1 VGNPGIAVANAPV
14 VQMDTQPP
22 GNVSFNTP
30 QGASQGADAA
40 FFNRND
46 SVAVTAKAIAPRIN
60 KPSDTDITSITVK
73 VSGADLSTDSLVF
86 GSITQAL
93 SSSNG
98 GSNITINGV
107 TGITWNYN
115 ASSSILTLQK
125 TVAGVLSAD
134 NVNAIELDLRFKS
147 SASTTQGARTFTFTH
162 ADAAGNIS
170 GVGTQTLNVD
180 TVVLPSDWNSVTTG
194 VQTSDTSFFNIAN
207 MATSKNILPAL
218 AVPVAENDIVSISV
232 TANYGLIAV
241 GDQLAFGSVAQS
253 IIVSTPANGTTTISG
268 ISVDWAMSI
277 NKFLVITKT
286 GGGTFTAI
294 EVNTIQADL
303 RFLTTSTAQTLRLI
317 GIGRTDSAGNTS
329 PYSTISFTVD
339 TVAPIDIDLNG
350 ATPTT
355 TDKTLSRNFAIKEIS
370 TGLLM
375 APNVFIPTVQQTD
388 IARIRVAMGGGI
400 DSTSDI
406 LAIGANAFF
415 LIGVKQTSSNV
426 TIANVLGTVELV
438 LEADNALTITKTGG
452 GSFTSTEAGNIERLL
467 QFKTTSTSS
476 ANRTATISQTDQA
489 GNKTADSVVTI
500 SVDTVAPLSPDL
512 IASTQAIDTT
522 VSANFKFDSRIST
535 AQPYVV
541 LIAPNMAV
549 PTDVDIARI
558 QIVATGFQ
566 NDVDA
571 LFLGGITV
579 VFRSTSTSSGYG
591 FSAIPLLIAQTNGT
605 FTFSKQVGSP
615 VFLPSEIQLILQSLS
630 YRLATGVNAA
640 TVNQGTRT
648 FAISYIDAFGN
659 AGPSVTASIV
669 VDTLAPQNIDL
680 RSDIATTQT
689 TDTNYFNKADYT
701 QGVKAIAPNIAA
713 TTDNDI
719 SMIQLQV
726 STLAPATY
734 KLRLGSFDQPIGTA
748 QPNGST
754 TFNGISLVWS
764 YDANRLLSISKAGG
778 AAFTT
783 DELFSIEQG
792 LSLVTDNAANPAQS
806 SYTFQLKHID
816 AFGNIGNV
824 SIETVTFDTI
834 TPVVNI
840 ANTLTLTSNAS
851 SAITLFKNTATVTEA
866 TALQNV
872 QIKVKNLRD
881 GSLEKLTVNGT
892 EIDATGSAASNG
904 SVSLTGATWNW
915 NYNSLGAFT
924 FTLSSGNPTA
934 TMAAA
939 LLQTVGYKNA
949 AGSAATDDTRQF
961 VVTTTDLAGNTSA
974 ESAVNVVIDARK
986 PTAAT
991 LNPVVVFDANNDG
1004 IKGDQFVISFSEAVK
1019 VTNITPVTAWTVS
1032 LGSLGPG
1039 AIITAIDAMTIN
1051 GVDYAT
1057 NYWVRTGTSPL
1068 LSPGSKALVLDQANQ
1083 QYVKLPN
1090 VEFGSDMTLEAWI
1103 NPQMATFNY
1112 NRIFD
1117 FGNATANLSNFNAV
1131 DDVWLGYNRTNK
1143 TLQLQAFNGSTL
1155 IGTSVTVT
1163 EIPSNQWTHIAAT
1176 VDLNRNVVLYFNGV
1190 AQPIVSGVIPTD
1202 TATSS
1207 ATWVAAKTT
1216 TVYTINSIGK
1226 SNWAND
1232 SYFKGMIFDARVY
1245 DDARTAAEIASDM
1258 AGNIDTSDTQLKVA
1272 YSLDGTYASS
1282 VAGASAG
1289 QGITTTGTVA
1299 FSATN
1304 NTTMSIANTS
1314 VVDTNNSTA
1323 VLAQTFTITKTSGVG
1338 QSGTAAS
1345 ETLVGDANNNFLAG
1359 QGGSDTLTGG
1369 AGADT
1374 FAWLLGETGS
1384 DRVNDFKA
1392 SEGDMINLSGLL
1404 QTAGMGPNTPA
1415 TKLSQ
1420 YMQLAQSATT
1430 ISDAVLTIDPTG
1442 ASNFLATNTSL
1453 KTITFTNG
1461 WSAGGLNDTL
1471 SNLVSKKVINL
1482 NYLSATPLMLDLNGD
1497 GVHTTSVDEG
1507 VIFDIQGNGQP
1518 VTTAWSD
1525 GKDGFLAL
1533 DVNHDGVINS
1543 GLELFGNGTVLPN
1556 GTKAQD
1562 GFEALSTYDG
1572 NQDGVIDASDTI
1584 FANLRVWIDTNHNGI
1599 SEQTELLTLDNIGV
1613 KNIQLH
1619 ATASQSVDNGNPLSL
1634 VSHWTDISGQQH
1646 AVADVLL
1653 TTSTQLKHDVVI

>member
-1 VGNPGIAVANAPV
+1 
-14 VQMDTQPP
+14 
-22 GNVSFNTP
+22 
-30 QGASQGADAA
+30 
-40 FFNRND
+40 
-46 SVAVTAKAIAPRIN
+46 
-60 KPSDTDITSITVK
+60 
-73 VSGADLSTDSLVF
+73 
-86 GSITQAL
+86 
-93 SSSNG
+93 
-98 GSNITINGV
+98 
-107 TGITWNYN
+107 
-115 ASSSILTLQK
+115 
-125 TVAGVLSAD
+125 
-134 NVNAIELDLRFKS
+134 
-147 SASTTQGARTFTFTH
+147 
-162 ADAAGNIS
+162 
-170 GVGTQTLNVD
+170 
-180 TVVLPSDWNSVTTG
+180 
-194 VQTSDTSFFNIAN
+194 
-207 MATSKNILPAL
+207 
-218 AVPVAENDIVSISV
+218 
-232 TANYGLIAV
+232 
-241 GDQLAFGSVAQS
+241 
-253 IIVSTPANGTTTISG
+253 
-268 ISVDWAMSI
+268 
-277 NKFLVITKT
+277 
-286 GGGTFTAI
+286 
-294 EVNTIQADL
+294 
-303 RFLTTSTAQTLRLI
+303 
-317 GIGRTDSAGNTS
+317 
-329 PYSTISFTVD
+329 
-339 TVAPIDIDLNG
+339 
-350 ATPTT
+350 
-355 TDKTLSRNFAIKEIS
+355 
-370 TGLLM
+370 
-375 APNVFIPTVQQTD
+375 
-388 IARIRVAMGGGI
+388 
-400 DSTSDI
+400 
-406 LAIGANAFF
+406 
-415 LIGVKQTSSNV
+415 
-426 TIANVLGTVELV
+426 
-438 LEADNALTITKTGG
+438 
-452 GSFTSTEAGNIERLL
+452 
-467 QFKTTSTSS
+467 
-476 ANRTATISQTDQA
+476 
-489 GNKTADSVVTI
+489 
-500 SVDTVAPLSPDL
+500 
-512 IASTQAIDTT
+512 
-522 VSANFKFDSRIST
+522 
-535 AQPYVV
+535 
-541 LIAPNMAV
+541 
-549 PTDVDIARI
+549 
-558 QIVATGFQ
+558 
-566 NDVDA
+566 
-571 LFLGGITV
+571 
-579 VFRSTSTSSGYG
+579 
-591 FSAIPLLIAQTNGT
+591 
-605 FTFSKQVGSP
+605 
-615 VFLPSEIQLILQSLS
+615 
-630 YRLATGVNAA
+630 
-640 TVNQGTRT
+640 
-648 FAISYIDAFGN
+648 
-659 AGPSVTASIV
+659 
-669 VDTLAPQNIDL
+669 
-680 RSDIATTQT
+680 
-689 TDTNYFNKADYT
+689 
-701 QGVKAIAPNIAA
+701 
-713 TTDNDI
+713 
-719 SMIQLQV
+719 
-726 STLAPATY
+726 
-734 KLRLGSFDQPIGTA
+734 
-748 QPNGST
+748 
-754 TFNGISLVWS
+754 
-764 YDANRLLSISKAGG
+764 
-778 AAFTT
+778 
-783 DELFSIEQG
+783 
-792 LSLVTDNAANPAQS
+792 
-806 SYTFQLKHID
+806 
-816 AFGNIGNV
+816 
-824 SIETVTFDTI
+824 
-834 TPVVNI
+834 
-840 ANTLTLTSNAS
+840 
-851 SAITLFKNTATVTEA
+851 
-866 TALQNV
+866 
-872 QIKVKNLRD
+872 
-881 GSLEKLTVNGT
+881 
-892 EIDATGSAASNG
+892 
-904 SVSLTGATWNW
+904 
-915 NYNSLGAFT
+915 
-924 FTLSSGNPTA
+924 
-934 TMAAA
+934 
-939 LLQTVGYKNA
+939 LQTVGYKNA

-1404 QTAGMGPNTPA
+1404 QTAGMGPNTHA